1 MNARALSEVYSIIN
15 IMNPKVIKKIPSNF
29 YHFIQINRDPLYNPK
44 FKELPQNFENL
55 EHDTKIILA
64 LIYKKYFYEDVNN
77 INEIEEKNYLKN
89 KIEIEKNDENSKSLV
104 VYKKSL
110 IEKIKDFFKKLKK
123 KSL

>member
-29 YHFIQINRDPLYNPK
+29 YQFIQINRDPMYNPK

-110 IEKIKDFFKKLKK
+110 IERIKDFLKKLKK

>member
-29 YHFIQINRDPLYNPK
+29 YQFIQINRDPMYNPK

-110 IEKIKDFFKKLKK
+110 IEKIKEFFKKLKK

>member
-29 YHFIQINRDPLYNPK
+29 YQFIQINRDPMYNPK

-89 KIEIEKNDENSKSLV
+89 KIEIEKDDEKCTNLV
-104 VYKKSL
+104 IYKKSL
-110 IEKIKDFFKKLKK
+110 IEKIKDFLKELKK

>member
-29 YHFIQINRDPLYNPK
+29 YQFIQINRDPMYNPK

-89 KIEIEKNDENSKSLV
+89 KIEIEKDDEKCTNLV
-104 VYKKSL
+104 IYKKSL
-110 IEKIKDFFKKLKK
+110 IEKIKDFLRKLKK

>member
-15 IMNPKVIKKIPSNF
+15 IMSPKVIKKIPSNF
-29 YHFIQINRDPLYNPK
+29 YQFIQINRDPMYNPK

>member
-29 YHFIQINRDPLYNPK
+29 YQFIQINRDPMYNPK

-89 KIEIEKNDENSKSLV
+89 KIEIEKNDEKSKRLV

>member
-29 YHFIQINRDPLYNPK
+29 YQFIQINRDPMYNPK

>member
-1 MNARALSEVYSIIN
+1 MNSRALSEVYSIIN

-29 YHFIQINRDPLYNPK
+29 YQFIQINRDPMYNPK

>member
-29 YHFIQINRDPLYNPK
+29 YQFIQINRDPMYNPK

-89 KIEIEKNDENSKSLV
+89 KIEIEKDDEKCTNLV
-104 VYKKSL
+104 IYKKSL
-110 IEKIKDFFKKLKK
+110 IEKIKDFLKKLKK

>member
-29 YHFIQINRDPLYNPK
+29 YQFIQINRDPMYNPK

-77 INEIEEKNYLKN
+77 INEIEEKNY
-89 KIEIEKNDENSKSLV
+89 
-104 VYKKSL
+104 
-110 IEKIKDFFKKLKK
+110 
-123 KSL
+123 

>member
-29 YHFIQINRDPLYNPK
+29 YQFIQINRDPMYNPK

-110 IEKIKDFFKKLKK
+110 IEKIKDFLKKLKK

>member
-15 IMNPKVIKKIPSNF
+15 IMNPKVIEKIPSNF
-29 YHFIQINRDPLYNPK
+29 YYFIQINRDPLYNPK